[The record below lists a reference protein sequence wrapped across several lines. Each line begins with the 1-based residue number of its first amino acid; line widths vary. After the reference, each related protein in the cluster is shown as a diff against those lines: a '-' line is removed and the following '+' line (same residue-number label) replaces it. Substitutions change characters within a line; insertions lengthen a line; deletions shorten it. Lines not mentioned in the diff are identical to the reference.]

1 MNNLK
6 IKLAGWVG
14 IVAAVLGLSGVFAAT
29 FLAGEE
35 FSWSRNALSDLG
47 VSRAANL
54 FNYSLIIAGILNFF
68 FAVGFVK
75 AYAKSA
81 LFYLGGIILILGGGS
96 LSLVG
101 VFTED
106 YGVLHTY
113 VSLGYFVLF
122 SLAMILVGYAFV
134 RMNMQVKGYLSVLAG
149 IIALIIILGGV
160 ILDWHTWLGLGF
172 AVPEIIEALIIAA
185 WVIWMGV
192 SLARH
197 PSG

>member
-1 MNNLK
+1 MNNSK

-47 VSRAANL
+47 VSQVANL
-54 FNYSLIIAGILNFF
+54 FNYSLIIAGILNFI

-75 AYAKSA
+75 AQAKSA
-81 LFYLGGIILILGGGS
+81 SFNLGGVLLILGGGS
-96 LSLVG
+96 LTLVG

-122 SLAMILVGYAFV
+122 PLAMILVGYAFV
-134 RMNMQVKGYLSVLAG
+134 KMNMQVKGYLSMLAG
-149 IIALIIILGGV
+149 IIALIVILGGV

-172 AVPEIIEALIIAA
+172 AVPEIIEAIIIAA
-185 WVIWMGV
+185 WIILMGAGLMR
-192 SLARH
+192 S